1 MSLAR
6 PAIAPRQ
13 GDRFFQ
19 AGLKLLQ
26 MLVEIGVKRFE
37 EVNCEHYT
45 LIVPFV
51 ARVERHAGSR
61 RKGEAFGS
69 NALAQSGSLAECFA
83 PTLIL

>member
-1 MSLAR
+1 MCVLKMSLAR
-6 PAIAPRQ
+6 PAIAPRL

-37 EVNCEHYT
+37 EVNWGDYT

-51 ARVERHAGSR
+51 AR
-61 RKGEAFGS
+61 
-69 NALAQSGSLAECFA
+69 AEKRA
-83 PTLIL
+83 DSEP

>member
-1 MSLAR
+1 MRNFCYISLLLPMCVLKMSLER
-6 PAIAPRQ
+6 PAIAPRL

-51 ARVERHAGSR
+51 ARVQNHAD
-61 RKGEAFGS
+61 
-69 NALAQSGSLAECFA
+69 SG
-83 PTLIL
+83 P